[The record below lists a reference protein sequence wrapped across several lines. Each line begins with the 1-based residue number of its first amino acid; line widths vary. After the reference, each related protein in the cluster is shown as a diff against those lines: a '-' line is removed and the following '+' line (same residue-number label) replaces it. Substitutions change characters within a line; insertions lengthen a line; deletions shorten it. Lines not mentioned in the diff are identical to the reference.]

1 MAPSKK
7 ATFLNLS
14 LFRTPSFSRS
24 RKWCSSGGNNAD
36 FEISR
41 FRDVQKRSFS
51 KQCFFRDPGISRK
64 KYQVANRG
72 SPAGPG
78 KKVGQTLLLLIF
90 YAREPFGFRKK
101 SRPAAGVGPGSR
113 VRGQDFAVERL
124 GRLPQN
130 IAKILPV
137 FTHFW
142 ILGKKSGDFL
152 RFFRG
157 KPKEILKKS
166 SEK

>member
-51 KQCFFRDPGISRK
+51 KQCFFGKSQSRVPGNSGPEPR
-64 KYQVANRG
+64 
-72 SPAGPG
+72 PAGRFPG
-78 KKVGQTLLLLIF
+78 KLM
-90 YAREPFGFRKK
+90 RR
-101 SRPAAGVGPGSR
+101 SRPPDFIAGCCGRFRRRAPGGLRERSRLDGGRAGIFALILIQKGGPFFSKFFSKK
-113 VRGQDFAVERL
+113 VL
-124 GRLPQN
+124 LPQ
-130 IAKILPV
+130 V
-137 FTHFW
+137 FDQFRA
-142 ILGKKSGDFL
+142 LNPRFL
-152 RFFRG
+152 
-157 KPKEILKKS
+157 
-166 SEK
+166 